1 MPRERRRA
9 SARPLS
15 LRKRGIAVQLHRL
28 QLHRDGRAVL
38 RDLRWTV
45 QPGERWVVL
54 GANGA
59 GKTQL
64 LKLLAGAVWPDPEPA
79 AARRYRLE
87 GVWQDTPYDLLDEF
101 AYLGPERQDRYD
113 RYEWNFTVQAI
124 VGTGCTRTDI
134 PERALRPVEK
144 RLVAVLLRR
153 FGLSSLSR
161 RRFLTLS
168 QGQKR
173 LVLLARALATR
184 PRWLLLDELFGG
196 LDAAHRQGVL
206 DWFANASMRR
216 ASWVLTTHRLEDVPP
231 QTTHLL
237 RLQDG
242 RILSKGRWRGSPAV
256 TTAAATATLRKARGR
271 QRKDAAVPRTPG
283 RSAPLV
289 ACENVSIF
297 LDWHPVLHD
306 LSFAVRPGE
315 CWVVHGANGAG
326 KTTLL
331 RALYGDFPAAL
342 GGRIRRRG
350 IEPGVPLEQ
359 FQKRCGWVAPHLHS
373 LHPAGQSLLDLV
385 VSGLRASVGLDAAP
399 SRGECRRAEA
409 ALAEFDL
416 APRAAAKFGVLS
428 YGQARR
434 ALLARASVTRP
445 ALLLLDEPC
454 AGIDTTTRARLIG
467 DIDRLISAGAAVVM
481 STHHRDE
488 WPAGTTHEIEL
499 VAGRAAYA
507 GPLRGA

>member
-1 MPRERRRA
+1 MNDISVR
-9 SARPLS
+9 
-15 LRKRGIAVQLHRL
+15 LRGL

-38 RDLRWTV
+38 RDLHWTL

-64 LKLLAGAVWPDPEPA
+64 LKLLAGAVWPDPEPID
-79 AARRYRLE
+79 ARRYRAHGE
-87 GVWQDTPYDLLDEF
+87 WRDTPYELLDEF
-101 AYLGPERQDRYD
+101 AYLGPERQDRYE
-113 RYEWNFTVQAI
+113 RYEWNFTAQAV
-124 VGTGCTRTDI
+124 VGTGCTRSDI
-134 PERALRPVEK
+134 PVRTLTAQEK
-144 RLVAVLLRR
+144 RNVRQWLSR
-153 FGLSSLSR
+153 FGILDLAR
-161 RRFLTLS
+161 RRMLTLS
-168 QGQKR
+168 QGQRR

-196 LDAAHRQGVL
+196 LDGAHRLHVL
-206 DWFANASMRR
+206 RWFASPAMRR

-237 RLQDG
+237 RLADG
-242 RILSKGRWRGSPAV
+242 RILSRGRWKPPAQ
-256 TTAAATATLRKARGR
+256 AAGHTRANVPSRALRAR
-271 QRKDAAVPRTPG
+271 AALPQAPR
-283 RSAPLV
+283 RRAPPIIR
-289 ACENVSIF
+289 CEHVSIF
-297 LDWHPVLHD
+297 LDWQPILRE
-306 LSFAVRPGE
+306 LSFVVRPGE
-315 CWVVHGANGAG
+315 CWVIHGANGAG

-359 FQKRCGWVAPHLHS
+359 FQKRCGWVAPHLHA
-373 LHPAGQSLLDLV
+373 LHPAGQILRDLV
-385 VSGLRASVGLDAAP
+385 VSGLRASVGLDAAA
-399 SRGECRRAEA
+399 GRAERSRA
-409 ALAEFDL
+409 RTALADFAL
-416 APRAAAKFGVLS
+416 ASRAEVAFGSLS

-454 AGIDTTTRARLIG
+454 AGIDSGTRSQLIA
-467 DIDRLISAGAAVVM
+467 DIDRLIAAGTAVVM

-488 WPAGTTHEIEL
+488 WPTSTTHEIEL

-507 GPLRGA
+507 GVRRV